1 MLDYKIMHGSV
12 LDGSGDAAFAA
23 DIGIQDGRIAAVGA
37 LGGVPAASTLDARG
51 MTVTPGFLD
60 IHRHADLAAFRPGFG
75 ELELRQGLT
84 TIVNG
89 NCGLSAAPFGAEHRD
104 EILTYLAPILGRA
117 QAGLPTARMADYLRA
132 LEHERLPVNV
142 GMLVGGGVVRA
153 DVSGYR
159 ADPLDGARLRRIHQG
174 LEQALADGAF
184 GVSLG
189 LGYAPECF

>member
-117 QAGLPTARMADYLRA
+117 QTGLPTVRMADYLRA
-132 LEHERLPVNV
+132 LERERLPVNV
-142 GMLVGGGVVRA
+142 GMLVACG
-153 DVSGYR
+153 
-159 ADPLDGARLRRIHQG
+159 
-174 LEQALADGAF
+174 
-184 GVSLG
+184 
-189 LGYAPECF
+189 